1 MNLSLVP
8 SARNNSFTAILFSL
22 LPVLLF
28 AAVLGSWEFVVWY
41 TDYPK
46 SILPRPS
53 AIAIAIFNNW
63 NLLIGNIIPTASVA
77 LGGFLIATFVGLTLS
92 LLMAYSTWA
101 KDALYPNIVGFQ
113 IVPKIAW
120 APLFVLW
127 LGIEFES
134 RLGFAVFISIFPI
147 IISMTAGL
155 KNTDPTLIRLC
166 DSLTATKLQT
176 LFLVRFPYALPYL
189 ISAMKM
195 SITLAMIGVIV
206 GEFITSQEG
215 LGFLIL
221 VAFGKLETDLMLASV
236 LFLCVVGLLFYSII
250 AFASYRLEIWFGN
263 KK

>member
-1 MNLSLVP
+1 MNFDAISQG
-8 SARNNSFTAILFSL
+8 RNTSISAILFSL
-22 LPVLLF
+22 LPVVLF
-28 AAVLGSWEFVVWY
+28 GTVLSLWEFIVWY

-53 AIAIAIFNNW
+53 AIAVAVFDNW
-63 NLLIGNIIPTASVA
+63 GLLTGNIIPTASVA
-77 LGGFLIATFVGLTLS
+77 LGGFLIATLVGLSLS

-155 KNTDPTLIRLC
+155 RNTDPTLIRLC

-263 KK
+263 KR

>member
-1 MNLSLVP
+1 MSILQGGKQSYFTEV
-8 SARNNSFTAILFSL
+8 RDSF
-22 LPVLLF
+22 LPVLFFLT
-28 AAVLGSWEFVVWY
+28 VIGIWEFFTWY
-41 TDYPK
+41 TNYPK

-53 AIAIAIFNNW
+53 AVALAIYENW
-63 NLLIGNIIPTASVA
+63 DLLTRNILPTASVA
-77 LGGFLIATFVGLTLS
+77 LGGFVLATIIGLTLS
-92 LLMAYSTWA
+92 LLMTWSVWA
-101 KDALYPNIVGFQ
+101 KEALYPNIVGFQ

-147 IISMTAGL
+147 IISMTDGL
-155 KNTDPTLIRLC
+155 RNTDPSLVKLC
-166 DSLTATKLQT
+166 DSLTASKLQT
-176 LFLVRFPYALPYL
+176 LLWVRFPYALPYL

-221 VAFGKLETDLMLASV
+221 VAFGQLQTDLMIAAV
-236 LFLCVVGLLFYSII
+236 LFLCFVGLFFYSMI
-250 AFASYRLEIWFGN
+250 AFASYRLEVWFGN
-263 KK
+263 K

>member
-1 MNLSLVP
+1 MATNVLPAPKSSNLLRLRDS
-8 SARNNSFTAILFSL
+8 S

-28 AAVLGSWEFVVWY
+28 FTVIGVWEFFTWY

-53 AIAIAIFNNW
+53 AVVLAIYENW
-63 NLLIGNIIPTASVA
+63 GLLTGNIMPTASVA
-77 LGGFLIATFVGLTLS
+77 FGGFILATIFGLS
-92 LLMAYSTWA
+92 LALLMTWSVWA

-127 LGIEFES
+127 LGIDFES

-155 KNTDPTLIRLC
+155 RNTDPSLLRLC
-166 DSLTATKLQT
+166 DSLTATNLQT
-176 LFLVRFPYALPYL
+176 LFFVRFPYALPYL

-206 GEFITSQEG
+206 GEFITSREG

-221 VAFGKLETDLMLASV
+221 VAYGKLQTDLMIAAV
-236 LFLCVVGLLFYSII
+236 LFLCFVGLFFYSLI

-263 KK
+263 K

>member
-1 MNLSLVP
+1 MSILPSPKQSNLTGI
-8 SARNNSFTAILFSL
+8 SAYF

-28 AAVLGSWEFVVWY
+28 LTVIGFWEFFVWY

-53 AIAIAIFNNW
+53 AVVLAVIEHW
-63 NLLIGNIIPTASVA
+63 DLLTSNIIPTASLA
-77 LGGFLIATFVGLTLS
+77 LGGFVLATIFGLFLA
-92 LLMAYSTWA
+92 LLMSWSVLA
-101 KDALYPNIVGFQ
+101 KESLYPNIVGFQ

-127 LGIEFES
+127 LGIDFES

-155 KNTDPTLIRLC
+155 RNTDPSLIKLC
-166 DSLTATKLQT
+166 NSLTATKLQT
-176 LFLVRFPYALPYL
+176 LFLVRFPYSLPYL

-195 SITLAMIGVIV
+195 SVTLAMIGVIV
-206 GEFITSQEG
+206 GEFITSREG

-221 VAFGKLETDLMLASV
+221 VASGKLQTDLMLASV
-236 LFLCVVGLLFYSII
+236 LFLCFVGLFFYSFI

-263 KK
+263 K

>member
-1 MNLSLVP
+1 MNLSII
-8 SARNNSFTAILFSL
+8 SQARRSSFPTLLFSL

-28 AAVLGSWEFVVWY
+28 GTVLSFWEFVVWY

-53 AIAIAIFNNW
+53 AIALAIFGNW
-63 NLLIGNIIPTASVA
+63 DLLTSNIIPTASVA
-77 LGGFLIATFVGLTLS
+77 LGGFLIATLVGLTLS
-92 LLMAYSTWA
+92 LLMAYSTWT

-127 LGIEFES
+127 LGIEFQS

-176 LFLVRFPYALPYL
+176 LFLVRFPFALPYL

-236 LFLCVVGLLFYSII
+236 LFLCAVGLFFYSII

>member
-1 MNLSLVP
+1 LFFS
-8 SARNNSFTAILFSL
+8 IL
-22 LPVLLF
+22 
-28 AAVLGSWEFVVWY
+28 GIWEFLTWY

-53 AIAIAIFNNW
+53 AIALAIINNW
-63 NLLIGNIIPTASVA
+63 SLLTSNILPTASVA
-77 LGGFLIATFVGLTLS
+77 LGGFVIASIVGLGLS
-92 LLMAYSTWA
+92 LLMTYSKWT
-101 KDALYPNIVGFQ
+101 KEALYPNIVGFQ

-127 LGIEFES
+127 LGIEFQS

-166 DSLTATKLQT
+166 DSLTASKLQT
-176 LFLVRFPYALPYL
+176 LFLVRFPFALPYL

-206 GEFITSQEG
+206 GEFITSQQG

-236 LFLCVVGLLFYSII
+236 LFLCFVGLFFYSLI
-250 AFASYRLEIWFGN
+250 AYASYRLEVWFGN
-263 KK
+263 K

>member
-1 MNLSLVP
+1 MTSIVATQTK
-8 SARNNSFTAILFSL
+8 SSS
-22 LPVLLF
+22 F
-28 AAVLGSWEFVVWY
+28 AAVRDALLPALLFFSVLGVWEFFTWY

-53 AIAIAIFNNW
+53 AIALAIVNNW
-63 NLLIGNIIPTASVA
+63 SLLTSNILPTASVA
-77 LGGFLIATFVGLTLS
+77 LGGFVIASIVGLGLS
-92 LLMAYSTWA
+92 LLMTYSKWT
-101 KDALYPNIVGFQ
+101 KEALYPNIVGFQ

-127 LGIEFES
+127 LGIEFQS

-166 DSLTATKLQT
+166 DSLTASKLQT
-176 LFLVRFPYALPYL
+176 LFLVRFPFALPYL

-206 GEFITSQEG
+206 GEFITSQQG

-236 LFLCVVGLLFYSII
+236 LFLCFVGLFFYSLI
-250 AFASYRLEIWFGN
+250 AYASYRLEVWFGN
-263 KK
+263 K

>member
-1 MNLSLVP
+1 MTSIVATQTKSSSLASVRD
-8 SARNNSFTAILFSL
+8 AL
-22 LPVLLF
+22 LPALLF
-28 AAVLGSWEFVVWY
+28 FSVLGIWEFLTWY

-53 AIAIAIFNNW
+53 AIVLAIVNNW
-63 NLLIGNIIPTASVA
+63 SLLTNNILPTASVA
-77 LGGFLIATFVGLTLS
+77 LGGFVIASIVGLGLS
-92 LLMAYSTWA
+92 LLMTYSKWT
-101 KDALYPNIVGFQ
+101 KEALYPNIVGFQ

-127 LGIEFES
+127 LGIEFQS

-166 DSLTATKLQT
+166 DSLTASKLQT
-176 LFLVRFPYALPYL
+176 LFLVRFPFALPYL

-206 GEFITSQEG
+206 GEFITSQQG

-236 LFLCVVGLLFYSII
+236 LFLCFVGLFFYSLI
-250 AFASYRLEIWFGN
+250 AYASYRLEVWFGN
-263 KK
+263 K

>member
-1 MNLSLVP
+1 MSILP
-8 SARNNSFTAILFSL
+8 SPKQSYLTGIRDSF

-28 AAVLGSWEFVVWY
+28 LTVLGTWEFFTWY

-53 AIAIAIFNNW
+53 AIFLAIVDNW
-63 NLLIGNIIPTASVA
+63 GLLTSHIIPTASVA
-77 LGGFLIATFVGLTLS
+77 LGGFVIATLLGLFLA
-92 LLMAYSTWA
+92 LLMSWSVFA
-101 KDALYPNIVGFQ
+101 KEALYPNIVGFQ

-155 KNTDPTLIRLC
+155 RNTDPSLVKLC

-176 LFLVRFPYALPYL
+176 LFLVRFPYSLPYL

-195 SITLAMIGVIV
+195 SVTLAMIGVIV
-206 GEFITSQEG
+206 GEFITSREG
-215 LGFLIL
+215 LGF
-221 VAFGKLETDLMLASV
+221 FLERFV
-236 LFLCVVGLLFYSII
+236 CREG
-250 AFASYRLEIWFGN
+250 
-263 KK
+263 

>member
-1 MNLSLVP
+1 MGVLQDTKQSYV
-8 SARNNSFTAILFSL
+8 SDVRDSL
-22 LPVLLF
+22 LPVLMFLF
-28 AAVLGSWEFVVWY
+28 VIGVWEFLTWY

-53 AIAIAIFNNW
+53 AVATAIWDNW
-63 NLLIGNIIPTASVA
+63 SMLTSNILPTASVA
-77 LGGFLIATFVGLTLS
+77 LGGFLIASVSGIALALLMTLS
-92 LLMAYSTWA
+92 VWA
-101 KDALYPNIVGFQ
+101 KEALYPNIVGFQ

-155 KNTDPTLIRLC
+155 KNTDPSLLKLC
-166 DSLTATKLQT
+166 DSLTASKIQT
-176 LFLVRFPYALPYL
+176 LFWVRFPYSLPYL
-189 ISAMKM
+189 ISAMKV

-206 GEFITSQEG
+206 GEFITSQQG
-215 LGFLIL
+215 LGFVIL
-221 VAFGKLETDLMLASV
+221 VAFGQLQTDLMLAAV
-236 LFLCVVGLLFYSII
+236 LFLCFVGLFFYSLI

-263 KK
+263 K

>member
-1 MNLSLVP
+1 MTLI
-8 SARNNSFTAILFSL
+8 AATQTKSFSFAAMRDAL
-22 LPVLLF
+22 LP
-28 AAVLGSWEFVVWY
+28 AVLFFSVLGIWEFLTWY

-46 SILPRPS
+46 SILPRPTAIAS
-53 AIAIAIFNNW
+53 AIVNNW
-63 NLLIGNIIPTASVA
+63 SLLTSNILPTASVA
-77 LGGFLIATFVGLTLS
+77 LGGFVIASIVGLGLS
-92 LLMAYSTWA
+92 LLMTYSKWT
-101 KDALYPNIVGFQ
+101 KEALYPNIVGFQ

-127 LGIEFES
+127 LGIEFQS

-166 DSLTATKLQT
+166 DSLTASKLQT
-176 LFLVRFPYALPYL
+176 LFLVRFPFALPYL

-206 GEFITSQEG
+206 GEFITSQQG

-236 LFLCVVGLLFYSII
+236 LFLCFVGLFFYSLI
-250 AFASYRLEIWFGN
+250 AYASYRLEVWFGN
-263 KK
+263 K

>member
-1 MNLSLVP
+1 MSILP
-8 SARNNSFTAILFSL
+8 SPKQTYLTGARDSL

-28 AAVLGSWEFVVWY
+28 LTVLGTWEFFTWY

-53 AIAIAIFNNW
+53 AIFLAIVDNW
-63 NLLIGNIIPTASVA
+63 GLLTSHIIPTASVA
-77 LGGFLIATFVGLTLS
+77 LGGFVIATIMGLFLA
-92 LLMAYSTWA
+92 LLMSWSVLA
-101 KDALYPNIVGFQ
+101 KEALYPNIVGFQ

-134 RLGFAVFISIFPI
+134 RLAFAVFISIFPI

-155 KNTDPTLIRLC
+155 RNTDPSLVKLC
-166 DSLTATKLQT
+166 RSLTATKLQT
-176 LFLVRFPYALPYL
+176 LFLVRFPFSLPYL

-195 SITLAMIGVIV
+195 SVTLAMIGVIV
-206 GEFITSQEG
+206 GEFITSREG

-221 VAFGKLETDLMLASV
+221 VAFGKLQTDLMLASV
-236 LFLCVVGLLFYSII
+236 LFLCFVGLFFYSFI
-250 AFASYRLEIWFGN
+250 AFASYRLEVWFGN
-263 KK
+263 K

>member
-1 MNLSLVP
+1 MSTNILP
-8 SARNNSFTAILFSL
+8 SPKRAYFIELRDSL

-28 AAVLGSWEFVVWY
+28 LTVIGIWEFVTWY
-41 TDYPK
+41 TNYPK

-53 AIAIAIFNNW
+53 VILIAIFDNW
-63 NLLIGNIIPTASVA
+63 DLITHNIMPTASVA
-77 LGGFLIATFVGLTLS
+77 LGGFVLATIFGLS
-92 LLMAYSTWA
+92 LALLMTWSAWA

-155 KNTDPTLIRLC
+155 RNTDPSLLRLC
-166 DSLTATKLQT
+166 DSLTASSLQT

-206 GEFITSQEG
+206 GEFITSREG

-221 VAFGKLETDLMLASV
+221 VAYGKLQTDLMLATV
-236 LFLCVVGLLFYSII
+236 LFLCFVGLSFYSVI
-250 AFASYRLEIWFGN
+250 AFASYRLEVWFGN
-263 KK
+263 K